1 MANAFGAESFLSI
14 HANAFTDPV
23 ANGTETYAWA
33 EGTVAAEQRDQIHE
47 AHASSMGV
55 DGPRYEDS
63 KFFRAAE
70 YHDARFALR
79 DGLYQQPRRCLAS
92 G

>member
-1 MANAFGAESFLSI
+1 MPMLLLTRLRMEPKLMPG
-14 HANAFTDPV
+14 
-23 ANGTETYAWA
+23 A

-47 AHASSMGV
+47 RMLQAWGLTDRGTKTAS
-55 DGPRYEDS
+55 
-63 KFFRAAE
+63 FFRAAE